1 MEIGDEE
8 YIKLRD
14 KFMKEEFDKEPQKPN
29 TMLGRWGWYRRKDE
43 EFIKK
48 LQEEKKL

>member
-29 TMLGRWGWYRRKDE
+29 TMLGTWGWYRRKEE